1 MKKRISGTCAT
12 LVVTAA
18 LALSTTSFG
27 STANAATGGSTLAKT
42 KPTQFAFLASGYGS
56 RAIGGQIPVGSSTS
70 AYEDFSCTNVA
81 GKDKTNNVAAVTV
94 PGLGTVTGMSTHVWS
109 QKTGGVASS
118 YATHSIADIELAG
131 AGALGSLSITGLSS
145 QSRAFH
151 DSSGYH
157 ATATTDGKITFTP
170 PAPLPPQS
178 FPLPSPG
185 KPITIPGLA
194 TIYAGKTVARNDAN
208 AAEAYAVALSIQ
220 IPGSGSMINLA
231 KSRAT
236 IAGGLR
242 YGTFSGHSD
251 AIRVTNA
258 NTPSITSGRNPLSKM
273 PCQGTLGQVKQKAIA
288 GINLGGQVVV
298 NGLASEQSGKQSIHR
313 ARGYEK
319 GTVASV
325 NIGNQLVI
333 NGIVGQVNVDRRD
346 GHKIH
351 RNTVGTTIGSITAN
365 GQVMTFPATQNVITI
380 PGVATLE
387 RNVKDRGKTGVS
399 IIALRITLL
408 GGTAGVIDLGEASLH
423 ISKLKRR

>member
-1 MKKRISGTCAT
+1 MNRRISGTCAT
-12 LVVTAA
+12 LVLTAA

-27 STANAATGGSTLAKT
+27 SPANAATGGTSLAKT
-42 KPTQFAFLASGYGS
+42 TTTQFAFLASGYGT
-56 RAIGGQIPVGSSTS
+56 RAIGGQVPIGSSTS
-70 AYEDFSCTNVA
+70 AYEDFSCTNQA

-94 PGLGTVTGMSTHVWS
+94 PGLGAVTGMSTHVWS

-118 YATHSIADIELAG
+118 YSTHSIADIQLVG
-131 AGALGSLSITGLSS
+131 ASGLGSLSITALSS
-145 QSRAFH
+145 QSRAYH

-178 FPLPSPG
+178 FDLPSPG
-185 KPITIPGLA
+185 QPITIPGVA
-194 TIYAGKTVARNDAN
+194 TIYAGKTVMRNDSN
-208 AAEAYAVALSIQ
+208 SAEAYAVALSIQ
-220 IPGSGSMINLA
+220 VPGSGSKINLA

-242 YGTFSGHSD
+242 YGTFSGHSN

-258 NTPSITSGRNPLSKM
+258 NTPSIASGRNPLSKM
-273 PCQGTLGQVKQKAIA
+273 PCQGTAGQVKQKAIA
-288 GINLGGQVVV
+288 GVNLGGQLVVD
-298 NGLASEQSGKQSIHR
+298 GLASEQNGVQGKHR
-313 ARGYEK
+313 AQGYEK

-333 NGIVGQVNVDRRD
+333 KGIVGQVNVDRRE

-351 RNTVGTTIGSITAN
+351 RNTQGTTIGSITAN
-365 GQVMTFPATQNVITI
+365 GQVVTFPATQNVIEI
-380 PGVATLE
+380 PGVAKLE

-423 ISKLKRR
+423 ISKLQRR